1 MVAIIDYGMGNVQSV
16 QKALTAINVESII
29 SDKAEEIAKCSH
41 IILPGVGSF
50 KKAMENLHA
59 KDLVSV
65 LTKEVKEKQKPFLGI
80 CLGMQLLA
88 EKGFEDGETNGL
100 GFIEGSVHRIPDN
113 NLPTTHIGWNNIK
126 VKNKK
131 YFSNVQ
137 DNNFYFVHSFCLETT
152 NPSDVAATVEY
163 GCEITAAVQ
172 RDNVFGTQFHPEKSQ
187 IEGLEILKNFLK

>member
-1 MVAIIDYGMGNVQSV
+1 
-16 QKALTAINVESII
+16 
-29 SDKAEEIAKCSH
+29 
-41 IILPGVGSF
+41 
-50 KKAMENLHA
+50 
-59 KDLVSV
+59 
-65 LTKEVKEKQKPFLGI
+65 
-80 CLGMQLLA
+80 MQLLA

-100 GFIEGSVHRIPDN
+100 GFIEGTVRSIPGN

-131 YFSNVQ
+131 YFSNVE
-137 DNNFYFVHSFCLETT
+137 DNNFYFVHSFCLGPT

-187 IEGLEILKNFLK
+187 TEGLKILKNFLK

>member
-1 MVAIIDYGMGNVQSV
+1 MVAIIGYGMGNVQSV
-16 QKALTAINVESII
+16 QKALNAINVESII
-29 SDKAEEIAKCSH
+29 SDKSEEIAQCSH

-50 KKAMENLHA
+50 KKAMENLHT

-65 LTKEVKEKQKPFLGI
+65 LTKEVKEKKKPFLGI

-100 GFIEGSVHRIPDN
+100 GFIEGSVQRIPDN

-131 YFSNVQ
+131 YFSDIQ
-137 DNNFYFVHSFCLETT
+137 DNNFYFVHSFCLEPT
-152 NPSDVAATVEY
+152 NSSDVAATVEY

-172 RDNVFGTQFHPEKSQ
+172 RENVFGTQFHPEKSQ
-187 IEGLEILKNFLK
+187 MEGLKILKNFLK

>member
-16 QKALTAINVESII
+16 QKALNAINVENII

-65 LTKEVKEKQKPFLGI
+65 LTKEVKEKKKPFLGI

-88 EKGFEDGETNGL
+88 EKGFEDGETNGF
-100 GFIEGSVHRIPDN
+100 GFIEGSVDRIPDN

-137 DNNFYFVHSFCLETT
+137 DNNFYFVHSFCLQPTK
-152 NPSDVAATVEY
+152 PSDVAATVEY
-163 GCEITAAVQ
+163 GCEITAAVLK
-172 RDNVFGTQFHPEKSQ
+172 DNVFGTQFHPEKSQ
-187 IEGLEILKNFLK
+187 VEGLEILKNFFK